1 MIAMSG
7 YGSAE
12 EALSQIDND
21 IEAAAQRAQQAT
33 AWRHQVETMRGEG
46 SSRDGSVSVTVDM
59 TGLLTGLSISDDI
72 CQRGGQEVRQGILD
86 ALRQAQQDVRDQVLA
101 SSEETFGSDSSATGR
116 MREEFDQR
124 FGHFEDDIKAADDQ
138 RGPRGFDINW

>member
-1 MIAMSG
+1 MTAMSG

-21 IEAAAQRAQQAT
+21 IEAAVQRAQQAT
-33 AWRHQVETMRGEG
+33 AWRQEVETMRGDG
-46 SSRDGSVSVTVDM
+46 SSRDGSVSVKVDM
-59 TGLLTGLSISDDI
+59 TGLLTGLTVSDDV
-72 CQRGGQEVRQGILD
+72 CEQGGQAVRQAVLD
-86 ALRQAQQDVRDQVLA
+86 ALREAQQDVRSKVLA
-101 SSEETFGSDSSATGR
+101 SSEETFGTDASVVGK

-124 FGHFEDDIKAADDQ
+124 FGHFEDDVTAADEH